1 MTTLVTADF
10 VIAHDG
16 RGHTEL
22 RDGAV
27 LVEGERIVWVGRAD
41 AVPSGA
47 GADERIALGRSIL
60 MPGLIDLDA
69 LADVDHLALDAWS
82 DGDAQRRLD
91 WSADYF
97 ARRHEVLSAEERS
110 TMRRFA
116 LTQLALHGI
125 TAFMPIA
132 SEVHSA
138 WAETHD
144 DLLDVARIAGELG
157 LRTFLGPSYRSG
169 VHVIADDGTPTI
181 AWDDEAGR
189 HAFAEAV
196 RFLDTAEELGDPLV
210 TGILA
215 PCRIETVRAE
225 LLEATARVSAE
236 RGVLVRAHA
245 LQGLDERELLGEA
258 YGTTPLGLLE
268 RVGLLNE
275 RLVLAH
281 GVYLD
286 VHPEVHG
293 EDRGDLA
300 KLAAAGVSI
309 VHCPLTNQRY
319 AFLLE
324 KLSQYLE
331 AGVNVAL
338 GTDSFPPDLIRGIDA
353 GVHLAKAQHADLGRG
368 LLAEYVDAATSGGA
382 RALRRPDLGRI
393 AVGATADLSAF
404 ALDDVRTGPV
414 DDPLRTLVLAGSARD
429 ARFSMVGGRV
439 VLRDGTIP
447 GVDLDR
453 LRADGQRIFDRLKA
467 AYHERDH
474 LAATGGPLFPPVLP
488 PFRPMLPPF
497 AESR

>member
-27 LVEGERIVWVGRAD
+27 LVDGDRIAWVGRAAD
-41 AVPSGA
+41 APDGA
-47 GADERIALGRSIL
+47 GATERIALGRSIL

-69 LADVDHLALDAWS
+69 LADVDHLTLDAWC
-82 DGDAQRRLD
+82 DGAAARRLD
-91 WSADYF
+91 WSAGYF
-97 ARRHEVLSAEERS
+97 ARRHDVLTAEERS
-110 TMRRFA
+110 AMRRFA
-116 LTQLALHGI
+116 LVQLALHGI
-125 TAFMPIA
+125 TTFMPIA

-169 VHVIADDGTPTI
+169 VHVTTEGGGPAI
-181 AWDDEAGR
+181 AWDDAAGR

-196 RFLDTAEELGDPLV
+196 RFLDSVEALGDPLV
-210 TGILA
+210 TGVLA

-236 RGVLVRAHA
+236 RGTLVRAHA
-245 LQGLDERELLGEA
+245 LQDLAERELFA
-258 YGTTPLGLLE
+258 AAHGTTPLGLLE

-309 VHCPLTNQRY
+309 IHCPLTNQRY

-324 KLSQYLE
+324 KLSQYLD

-368 LLAEYVDAATSGGA
+368 LLAEYVDAATGGGA
-382 RALRRPDLGRI
+382 RALHRPDLGRI
-393 AVGATADLSAF
+393 AAGATADLSAF
-404 ALDDVRTGPV
+404 ALDDVRIGAV
-414 DDPLRTLVLAGSARD
+414 DDPLRTLVLAGSGRD
-429 ARFSMVGGRV
+429 ARFSMVAGRT
-439 VLRDGTIP
+439 VLRDGMLP

-453 LRADGQRIFDRLKA
+453 IREDGQRIFDRLKA
-467 AYHERDH
+467 AYDERDH
-474 LAATGGPLFPPVLP
+474 LASSGEPLFPPVLP
-488 PFRPMLPPF
+488 PFAGAR
-497 AESR
+497 